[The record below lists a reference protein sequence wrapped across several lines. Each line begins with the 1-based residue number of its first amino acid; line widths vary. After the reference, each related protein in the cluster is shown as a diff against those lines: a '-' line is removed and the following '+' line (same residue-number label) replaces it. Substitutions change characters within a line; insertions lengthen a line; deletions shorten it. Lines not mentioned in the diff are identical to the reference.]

1 MVRSCMDGSVHV
13 CFLKFLIEDEYDN
26 IVMVMPVK
34 QRDGNTM
41 LKFEITSILYVNSAH
56 IIRIVALN
64 ICGLLNRTGYYDS
77 KNNYCRPITDS
88 GYIQHGKNKPAKSIK

>member
-1 MVRSCMDGSVHV
+1 MDGSVYV
-13 CFLKFLIEDEYDN
+13 CILKLLIEEEYNN

-41 LKFEITSILYVNSAH
+41 LKFEITSILYVNRAH

-77 KNNYCRPITDS
+77 KINYCRPITDS
-88 GYIQHGKNKPAKSIK
+88 GLCSTIVEHLFSTWEL